1 MSGKRPPVP
10 DGLAV
15 AGRRLWREILA
26 VYDLSPAELAILA
39 QACRTADLLTRLDAE
54 LDGAGL
60 MAEGSAGQPRP
71 HPLLAASA
79 TQRRTLDSL
88 LRSLNLPFPD
98 EAEGRRRSPQ
108 QVAAAQARWRQA
120 RGRG

>member
-1 MSGKRPPVP
+1 M
-10 DGLAV
+10 
-15 AGRRLWREILA
+15 WREILA
-26 VYDLSPAELAILA
+26 VYDLSPAELAILG

-60 MAEGSAGQPRP
+60 TAEGSEGQPRP

-88 LRSLNLPFPD
+88 LRSLSLPFPD